1 MNCPHCGTPNDPA
14 SVFCIK
20 CGQALKEGS
29 APPAAPGTATVQ
41 TLSAAGLLG
50 VYSTQAIV
58 GLLVLLFFRS
68 ILVQLPFTQDF
79 RLPDVRISTPVII
92 TVVVYLIAIVIL
104 LSFARML
111 GGMWPQAFP
120 RQAFLAPALTSLIY
134 VAVLAA
140 VYTAAKEPL
149 VAFSSGDATLML
161 AVQGFCLVV
170 AFILLVRSGVIIY
183 QYLPAWL
190 TSLRFEAPTSVT
202 PGPK

>member
-1 MNCPHCGTPNDPA
+1 MNCPNCGTPNDPA

-20 CGQALKEGS
+20 CGQPLKEGS
-29 APPAAPGTATVQ
+29 TPAALPATATVQ
-41 TLSAAGLLG
+41 APSAAGLLG
-50 VYSTQAIV
+50 IYSTQAIV

-79 RLPDVRISTPVII
+79 RLPDVPISTPTII
-92 TVVVYLIAIVIL
+92 SLGVYLIALVIL
-104 LSFARML
+104 LLFARML

-120 RQAFLAPALTSLIY
+120 RQAFLAPALTSLVY
-134 VAVLAA
+134 VAILAA
-140 VYTAAKEPL
+140 VYTAVKDPL
-149 VAFSSGDATLML
+149 VAFTRDATLML

-170 AFILLVRSGVIIY
+170 AFILLARSGVIIY

-190 TSLRFEAPTSVT
+190 SSLRFDAPASVT